1 LKNFITFLLLLIF
14 GSLNANSIE
23 IKPNQAHKIA
33 LNSMPL
39 DGWRFGVGT
48 GYAFY
53 LGDQMDYTL
62 TRKYGD
68 FNELRP
74 NLTLAAF
81 KQISDEKEWGLV
93 FKTGSFQTLKSSN
106 TQGVQCNYQEIQTIW
121 QRSLNDNIDLNG
133 NGVTVNFQYGFGLMY
148 YKSKYFTVD
157 DKISLENNIRSSV
170 GYGLEN
176 RTNFMGIAY
185 IDIPNKKFAVL
196 GNLGLNLG
204 FRIAANLSLYFENS
218 IQVSTSNKLTGHL
231 YKVSKIPPDA
241 YFYTGLSLFYKFGK
255 GGKRLVCPKF

>member
-1 LKNFITFLLLLIF
+1 LKNFFTILLLLFI
-14 GSLNANSIE
+14 SSSNAISNE
-23 IKPNQAHKIA
+23 FKPAQLSKVT

-68 FNELRP
+68 FNKLRP

-106 TQGVQCNYQEIQTIW
+106 THGVQCNYQEIQSVW
-121 QRSLNDNIDLNG
+121 QRSLNNNIDLNG
-133 NGVTVNFQYGFGLMY
+133 KGVTVNLQYGFGAMY
-148 YKSKYFTVD
+148 YKSKYFAVNGNFKTED
-157 DKISLENNIRSSV
+157 FITSSV
-170 GYGLEN
+170 GYGYEN
-176 RTNFMGIAY
+176 RTDFMGNEY
-185 IDIPNKKFAVL
+185 TDIPNKKFAVL
-196 GNLGLNLG
+196 GNLGLNIG
-204 FRIAANLSLYFENS
+204 FRIAGNLSLYFENS
-218 IQVSTSNKLTGHL
+218 IQVSTSNKLSGNL
-231 YKVSKIPPDA
+231 DKVSKIPPDG

-255 GGKRLVCPKF
+255 GGSRLVCPKF